1 MQGDSVSGRADPCEG
16 ENWFVHDLFF
26 VLGIYL
32 IWVIIYQ
39 IFLVEGE
46 TQIDLGGRE
55 GALCEQRI
63 LMRCFNSYH
72 YISTEH

>member
-16 ENWFVHDLFF
+16 EKWFVHDLFF

-39 IFLVEGE
+39 TFLVEGE
-46 TQIDLGGRE
+46 TQIDLGVRE

-72 YISTEH
+72 

>member
-1 MQGDSVSGRADPCEG
+1 MQGDSVVEERIHVKARNG
-16 ENWFVHDLFF
+16 FVHDLFF

-39 IFLVEGE
+39 TFFVEGE

-63 LMRCFNSYH
+63 LMRCFNSY
-72 YISTEH
+72 Y